1 MNPNQASRNSLFAVE
16 AVVTVLRKLGFERR
30 TQAAVYQF
38 EDRPAETN

>member
-16 AVVTVLRKLGFERR
+16 AVVTVLRTLGFERR
-30 TQAAVYQF
+30 TQAVYQF